1 MSTDNQERDTETFT
15 VRVPIE
21 LAEDIEE
28 VWEDRGYASRS
39 EFIRDALRNAVN
51 PPITLS
57 EDVLE
62 DLAVSRQQAE
72 RGETLTPDEVRE
84 RLDLE

>member
-15 VRVPIE
+15 VRVPVE

-62 DLAVSRQQAE
+62 DIAVSRRQAE
-72 RGETLTPDEVRE
+72 RGETLTPDEVWE